1 MRYLVRAKVK
11 AGQERALL
19 SAIERGTLG
28 RGSEAEGE
36 YLRNM
41 SEARQVAGDD
51 VRLG

>member
-28 RGSEAEGE
+28 RERMVRPKGEAGREP
-36 YLRNM
+36 LR
-41 SEARQVAGDD
+41 SHPYE
-51 VRLG
+51 